1 MNYLAL
7 INKNIKRLSLD
18 NNLTQEEF
26 AEKIGISIQG
36 LSNIERN
43 RYQPSAQTID
53 LICKKFEILPIQLLV
68 EDKEENQEI
77 INNISTI
84 LSQCSVKR
92 LKKIYEIITK
102 LVKF

>member
-1 MNYLAL
+1 MNYQAL
-7 INKNIKRLSLD
+7 INKNIKKLRLD

-68 EDKEENQEI
+68 EDKEENREI

-84 LSQCSVKR
+84 LSQCSAKR
-92 LKKIYEIITK
+92 LKKIYEIIIK